1 LPLNDLMRV
10 LGQRKLLIGVV
21 LLTTILTAFVS
32 TKLVSPRYES
42 SATLALTPKNA
53 SNDLLLFGTLDAIV
67 PVYANAADARDTLDL
82 AKNAIG
88 GQLGSVTVET
98 FTGTG
103 IMKIRARS
111 TSRLLAQRTAEGV
124 AQALI
129 QRTQTG
135 AVGIPSLRLTELES
149 AGLPTSPVFP
159 RTKLT
164 LLVATILG
172 LAFGVG
178 AALLRE
184 NLTTRVES
192 ADDLARSSGVPVFA
206 EVPAEAAIPSL
217 HTSERLKRDPRL
229 RIVAEA
235 FRDLRTNLLFSD
247 DSISSILITSPDGS
261 HGKTTISF
269 GLATTLASAGARTLL
284 IDADLRR
291 GRIAELL
298 QIDRPPGLME
308 VLVGQAELPEAIHR
322 TPLENFDVLTGGHLG
337 VDPGELLTIR
347 FQGILEELQKTY
359 DHIVIDGTP
368 VVPIS
373 DARVVARYADA
384 TVLVVREHEAR
395 RRQVRSAVEKL
406 DLISVKPIAAVL
418 NYSRTVRSSSYYI
431 QPGDADHS
439 SEFPPSAVQPK
450 EPAAEPKEPAAER
463 NEPALQP
470 NGEKPEV
477 ISQPQTTRTRRT
489 TRR

>member
-1 LPLNDLMRV
+1 MRV
-10 LGQRKLLIGVV
+10 LSQRKLLIGVV
-21 LLTTILTAFVS
+21 VLTTILTAFVS

-42 SATLALTPKNA
+42 ASTLALTPKNA

-88 GQLGSVTVET
+88 GQLASVTVET
-98 FTGTG
+98 FKGTG

-111 TSRLLAQRTAEGV
+111 TSPSLAQRTAEGV
-124 AQALI
+124 ASALI

-149 AGLPTSPVFP
+149 AGLPTTPVFP

-164 LLVATILG
+164 LLVAAILG

-206 EVPAEAAIPSL
+206 EVPVEAAIPTL
-217 HTSERLKRDPRL
+217 HSAERLKRDPRF

-261 HGKTTISF
+261 HGKTTVSF
-269 GLATTLASAGARTLL
+269 GLDR
-284 IDADLRR
+284 DQF
-291 GRIAELL
+291 ELL
-298 QIDRPPGLME
+298 DRGANLSAPGLVLADDEHCRVCVPRHYACVADRDDRRPVDDDRVVFLLQLLEDSVELDRQELAGVPAQVSAREDVE
-308 VLVGQAELPEAIHR
+308 VLER
-322 TPLENFDVLTGGHLG
+322 RSMD
-337 VDPGELLTIR
+337 R
-347 FQGILEELQKTY
+347 F
-359 DHIVIDGTP
+359 
-368 VVPIS
+368 
-373 DARVVARYADA
+373 R
-384 TVLVVREHEAR
+384 
-395 RRQVRSAVEKL
+395 
-406 DLISVKPIAAVL
+406 
-418 NYSRTVRSSSYYI
+418 
-431 QPGDADHS
+431 
-439 SEFPPSAVQPK
+439 
-450 EPAAEPKEPAAER
+450 
-463 NEPALQP
+463 
-470 NGEKPEV
+470 
-477 ISQPQTTRTRRT
+477 
-489 TRR
+489 